1 MGTLCPCS
9 LLLLLV
15 ASFAVTALAQQPDPP
30 LTYMPCSEGYELD
43 SDMTTCKD
51 INECD
56 TIPDA
61 CKGDMKCVNHYGGYL
76 CLPRSATFVVTNS
89 FGGAGGNSGGS
100 GSSAGGSSQP
110 AARETSSQ
118 VAPPLPGVRQPGGGG
133 GGGGGAAVRLGAPP
147 LNRGPQPPVP
157 GHRVA
162 VSNPGAGSA
171 GGVGLPSCPLGYT
184 RDTRSH
190 CVDVDECATSSHR
203 CRPNQVCTNA
213 PGSYTCRC
221 PEGYQMVAGQCVDID
236 ECRYGMCA
244 QGCVN
249 TQGSY
254 TCQCSPGYV
263 LSSNNRSCED
273 VDECVEGSPCSQ
285 LCFNTYG
292 SFLCRCSPG
301 FVLDGDGLTCKD
313 VDECSYSD
321 YLCQYRCNN
330 NAGSYSCSCPGGYQ
344 LQTDNGSC
352 RDVDECATNSHNC
365 TGNENCYNVFGGYKC
380 LEKLQ
385 CEEPYTQAGEDRCV
399 CPSEKNTCINKP
411 YTVLYK
417 HMHLRS
423 ERTVP
428 TDIFQMQA
436 TTRYPGAYYT
446 FFIRAGN
453 DQREFFM
460 RPLGPAS
467 AMLVLVKQL
476 QGPREVV
483 LDLEMITVNPALN
496 YHGTSVIQLKIFV
509 SEHNF

>member
-1 MGTLCPCS
+1 GLRNLAGISLNGTWMD
-9 LLLLLV
+9 
-15 ASFAVTALAQQPDPP
+15 DPHV
-30 LTYMPCSEGYELD
+30 YRARRPCSEGYELD

-61 CKGDMKCVNHYGGYL
+61 CKGDMKCVNHYGAGRGPRPT
-76 CLPRSATFVVTNS
+76 CEPLPRRASRCCV
-89 FGGAGGNSGGS
+89 
-100 GSSAGGSSQP
+100 
-110 AARETSSQ
+110 
-118 VAPPLPGVRQPGGGG
+118 
-133 GGGGGAAVRLGAPP
+133 
-147 LNRGPQPPVP
+147 
-157 GHRVA
+157 
-162 VSNPGAGSA
+162 
-171 GGVGLPSCPLGYT
+171 
-184 RDTRSH
+184 TRSH
-190 CVDVDECATSSHR
+190 RGGCPPPSPPDPRAAAGSREMSAPYTSTVLIHIGECATECTDVDECATSSHR